1 LTNTLKNN
9 YWGSK
14 KQFFLF
20 AFILISVSISAHFPE
35 KHQEI
40 ENEIAVWREV
50 FNEVLSDSIVFSPK
64 LHNNLNFI
72 NSKKNKTSAF
82 ILNENGDTL
91 LIVNPIKEK
100 KNSIEIDKLKKG
112 IYIIEMYDING
123 LLMRTK
129 FVKK

>member
-1 LTNTLKNN
+1 MTNTLKNN

-35 KHQEI
+35 KQQEI

-72 NSKKNKTSAF
+72 NSKKIKPV
-82 ILNENGDTL
+82 L
-91 LIVNPIKEK
+91 L
-100 KNSIEIDKLKKG
+100 
-112 IYIIEMYDING
+112 
-123 LLMRTK
+123 
-129 FVKK
+129 F

>member
-91 LIVNPIKEK
+91 LIVNPLKEK

>member
-35 KHQEI
+35 KQQEI